1 MGVLT
6 TFDSEQILSAIQ
18 VAKMTVTN
26 KDLTVILSTTV
37 IWIITVLQS
46 MQWNDIPHYSA
57 F

>member
-1 MGVLT
+1 M
-6 TFDSEQILSAIQ
+6 DSEQILSAIQ

-26 KDLTVILSTTV
+26 KDLTVILRTTV